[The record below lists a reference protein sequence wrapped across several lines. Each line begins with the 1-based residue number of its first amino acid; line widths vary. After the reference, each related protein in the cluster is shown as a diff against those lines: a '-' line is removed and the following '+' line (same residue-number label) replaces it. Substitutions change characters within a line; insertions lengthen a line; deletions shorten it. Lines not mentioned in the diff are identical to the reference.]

1 MKVSITYRK
10 LIFALIIKY
19 HPNKSMIPLEI
30 LEKYDAV
37 RRLYKKSEVIFDK
50 DKLATHYYQIISGA
64 VKMNNFND
72 EGREFIQ
79 GFFYAKHC
87 FGEPPLF
94 LNRTYPANAEAI
106 EDSELICISKTNFL
120 KLISE
125 NPSVSIMMIE
135 NLAQRLHYKSVMAA
149 EISTQDSE
157 HRLLQL
163 FDYSIAY
170 FNFKKEEDGYHI
182 DLTRQQM
189 GDLTGL
195 RVETVI
201 RTIKTLEKKGEL
213 KIVNRKVYR

>member
-1 MKVSITYRK
+1 
-10 LIFALIIKY
+10 
-19 HPNKSMIPLEI
+19 MIPIEI

-37 RRLYKKSEVIFDK
+37 RRLYKKTEIIFEK
-50 DKLATHYYQIISGA
+50 DKLATHYYQIISGS

-79 GFFYAKHC
+79 GFFTVDQC

-94 LNRTYPANAEAI
+94 LERTYPANAEAV
-106 EDSELICISKTNFL
+106 EDSELICVSKANFL
-120 KLISE
+120 KLMAE
-125 NPSVSIMMIE
+125 NPEVSIIMIQ

-170 FNFKKEEDGYHI
+170 FNFKKEQDGYHI

-189 GDLTGL
+189 DDLTGL

-213 KIVNRKVYR
+213 KIINRKVYR